1 MSVLDFQTLMW
12 LPLQLAA
19 NGQEYAIRDARETFM
34 GRHVARS

>member
-12 LPLQLAA
+12 PLLQLAA
-19 NGQEYAIRDARETFM
+19 DGQEYSIRDAREILP